1 MTAGKLLKAGCR
13 FMGNVQGVE
22 GSGCRAGEAKRS
34 GEHRSPGHMAK
45 YPGHMVKYNE
55 RVTRK
60 KKASDFSEVSYS
72 NEPEVPVFDENEALR
87 VRIFTK
93 W

>member
-1 MTAGKLLKAGCR
+1 
-13 FMGNVQGVE
+13 
-22 GSGCRAGEAKRS
+22 
-34 GEHRSPGHMAK
+34 MAK

>member
-1 MTAGKLLKAGCR
+1 MCRELKGVDAG
-13 FMGNVQGVE
+13 QGKPNGPENTGAPVIWPNIPVIWSNIMR
-22 GSGCRAGEAKRS
+22 GSQ
-34 GEHRSPGHMAK
+34 
-45 YPGHMVKYNE
+45 E
-55 RVTRK
+55 R

-87 VRIFTK
+87 VRILTK

>member
-1 MTAGKLLKAGCR
+1 VDAG
-13 FMGNVQGVE
+13 QGKPNGPENTGAPVIWPNIMR
-22 GSGCRAGEAKRS
+22 GSQ
-34 GEHRSPGHMAK
+34 
-45 YPGHMVKYNE
+45 E
-55 RVTRK
+55 R